1 MSFPII
7 IKYTKQDVLNK
18 ILPWLYFYNSK
29 TYRREV
35 LPENEIAQ
43 MTDTNL
49 TEWFNAIGK
58 LEKFRDYVLKRLKYD
73 IREHINSSFRCY
85 TRNEQSRGSKN
96 SLHLKKWAIDIQD
109 TQGGLIT
116 NLVKNQPTHDDKVF
130 LQDCGLYFIGE
141 YKNANFIHIQGEP
154 FKRINSI
161 YIPSNPAVK

>member
-1 MSFPII
+1 MSFPITI
-7 IKYTKQDVLNK
+7 QYTKQDILKK

-49 TEWFNAIGK
+49 MEWFNAVDK
-58 LEKFRDYVLKRLKYD
+58 LDKFRDHILKRLRVD
-73 IREHINSSFRCY
+73 IRDNINSSFRCY
-85 TRNEQSRGSKN
+85 ERNERFGGDEN

-109 TQGGLIT
+109 DSNLIT
-116 NLVKNQPTHDDKVF
+116 NIVKNQPTHDDKVF

-141 YKNANFIHIQGEP
+141 YQNARFIHIQGEP
-154 FKRINSI
+154 FKRTNSI
-161 YIPSNPAVK
+161 YIPNSPAVK